1 MRLLFHYS
9 TTLTPIADKNSYNTV
24 TQFIKMVFIENFSN
38 YSESMRLN
46 VLSNPKAKHQN
57 KAEQQ
62 AELAA
67 NASVQVADTL
77 RPQFWSRFRLD
88 ELNHSEWEALCDGC
102 GCCCLIKYID
112 EDEQG
117 EVDEALVEY
126 TDVACQ
132 LMNCETGYCQHYE
145 SRQEYVPDCIQLTI
159 DKLPKM
165 MWLPSHCAYK
175 RLYKGQNL
183 PSWHLL
189 LTQNAVETQQKMR
202 AVNVGVAGRCISE
215 IGISDEEMEERV
227 VNWVTP

>member
-1 MRLLFHYS
+1 
-9 TTLTPIADKNSYNTV
+9 
-24 TQFIKMVFIENFSN
+24 MVFIENFSN

-46 VLSNPKAKHQN
+46 VLSHPKAKHQD

-175 RLYKGQNL
+175 RLYKGQAL
-183 PSWHLL
+183 PEWHLL
-189 LTQNAVETQQKMR
+189 LTKDAVATQQQMR
-202 AVNVGVAGRCISE
+202 AANIGVAGRCISE